1 MKNIFVLMCF
11 LLLVG
16 CASNDIEKHPV
27 AVNKYDPSKPQVITG
42 FMPIEGEINDQVIIE
57 GNFGT
62 DVSKMKVL
70 FADNK

>member
-42 FMPIEGEINDQVIIE
+42 FMPIEGEI
-57 GNFGT
+57 
-62 DVSKMKVL
+62 K
-70 FADNK
+70 